1 MATRYYFDI
10 RNGEELYADRQ
21 GIELRDEETAAHEA
35 MQSLLSM
42 AKDNPPLDKHNLLAF
57 EVRTDEG
64 PLFQVS
70 LNQGITRR

>member
-1 MATRYYFDI
+1 MATRFYFDI

-35 MQSLLSM
+35 MQSLLSI
-42 AKDNPPLDKHNLLAF
+42 AKDNPSLDKQRLLAF

-70 LNQGITRR
+70 LDLGITRR

>member
-1 MATRYYFDI
+1 MATPYYFDI
-10 RNGEELYADRQ
+10 RNGEALSADRQ

-42 AKDNPPLDKHNLLAF
+42 AKDNPPLDKHRLLAF

-64 PLFQVS
+64 PVFQIS
-70 LNQGITRR
+70 LNRGMTRR

>member
-1 MATRYYFDI
+1 MATRFYFDI
-10 RNGEELYADRQ
+10 RNGEQLYADKQ

-35 MQSLLSM
+35 MQSLLSI
-42 AKDNPPLDKHNLLAF
+42 AKENPPLDKHRLLAF

-70 LNQGITRR
+70 LSLGITRC